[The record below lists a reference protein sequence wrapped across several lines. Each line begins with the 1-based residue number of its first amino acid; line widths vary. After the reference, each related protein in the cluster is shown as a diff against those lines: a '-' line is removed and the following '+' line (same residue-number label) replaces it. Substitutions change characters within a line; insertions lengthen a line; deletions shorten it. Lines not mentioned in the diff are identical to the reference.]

1 MPRNYYNSIII
12 TIFII
17 VIIIFITKFLIKNL
31 KQQNNDYENLIIDE
45 NIYRENQYETNY
57 TNELVDILNDYNAH
71 KKIQSNKKID
81 KQILAVWNILD
92 EFIKKNY
99 ITRAYS
105 NEEIL
110 FSTKKGELDIMN
122 NIVTNTGIINGN
134 LLNESIRNID
144 GETDSEPVEFIYLDS
159 ERKISTICNKIDII
173 INLIKN
179 NMGSIKDLDN
189 EKLQKLRESLK
200 KVTGCGNN
208 CKCRCMGAC
217 FNPLQPYNNYFGQ
230 IRLQD
235 KDDNHSNFHY
245 SNENEKYI
253 SDYISELK
261 PVKLLNS
268 KKYANYQYPR
278 NNTINAG
285 GNSLLKKYPNT
296 FNYEIN
302 SDVNQTAN
310 IDDKSDGEFY
320 RQYDQLDQ
328 EILQKSYPYEQ
339 MLQGMKNKKEGFSS
353 EKTNNQEFTNVNLDN
368 NLVEKNSQVL
378 KADLSAADATYD
390 VEFGDTWT
398 AFLRNNPEGWL
409 KRRDIFPKDLLGYK
423 FNGSFQKSL
432 YDFGDSYRYKT
443 LRCLQQKYRNL
454 EDKNIFNQCMGWE
467 E

>member
-1 MPRNYYNSIII
+1 MPTQKENISLMI
-12 TIFII
+12 TIIII
-17 VIIIFITKFLIKNL
+17 VIMIMVTKIMIKKL
-31 KQQNNDYENLIIDE
+31 KYQNNEYEELINEEDE
-45 NIYRENQYETNY
+45 NINKYYDSKYDNIYL
-57 TNELVDILNDYNAH
+57 NELQEILNDYNAH
-71 KKIQSNKKID
+71 KNIQIDEKLD
-81 KQILAVWNILD
+81 KQILSVWNILD
-92 EFIKKNY
+92 NFIKKNY

-105 NEEIL
+105 NEDIL
-110 FSTKKGELDIMN
+110 FSTKKGELEIMN

-144 GETDSEPVEFIYLDS
+144 GETDIEPVEFIYLDP
-159 ERKISTICNKIDII
+159 ERKISTLCNKIDII

-179 NMGSIKDLDN
+179 DMGSIKDLDN
-189 EKLQKLRESLK
+189 EKLQKLRENLK
-200 KVTGCGNN
+200 KITGCGKN

-235 KDDNHSNFHY
+235 NNFNY
-245 SNENEKYI
+245 SNENEKYV

-268 KKYANYQYPR
+268 KNYANYQYPR
-278 NNTINAG
+278 KSTINAG

-302 SDVNQTAN
+302 SAVNQTAN
-310 IDDKSDGEFY
+310 VDDNSDGEFSKH
-320 RQYDQLDQ
+320 LDKLDK

-339 MLQGMKNKKEGFSS
+339 MLQGMENKKEGFSS
-353 EKTNNQEFTNVNLDN
+353 EKTNNQEFTNINLDKNILDKN
-368 NLVEKNSQVL
+368 NQIL

-390 VEFGDTWT
+390 IEYGDTWT

-409 KRRDIFPKDLLGYK
+409 KRRDILPKDLLGYK
-423 FNGSFQKSL
+423 FSGSFQKSL
-432 YDFGDSYRYKT
+432 YDFGDNYRYKT

-454 EDKNIFNQCMGWE
+454 EDKEIFNKCMGWE